1 MIGSADLGTLPG
13 VGAWAEFVPPVV
25 RGALAALPLDAV
37 QRKVV
42 AAAVRDAG
50 AVVETA
56 FTQRARGLPVRPPTA
71 EEGHALEKAAKAA
84 YSAMAEQLGDGV
96 LAEVK
101 RVTAAKDA
109 GRAVAAEALLRR
121 LVPPLLKG
129 TDLGLRIERATK
141 GDLGAFLARFGV
153 PPPNASHAGLAT
165 RKAVEEAT
173 GRTVELWVA
182 GRTLARDPTRARA
195 LVGWLERAQA
205 FAPPGDGA
213 TAPEPGVGVV
223 LGPREQFRSDDGIVA
238 VFDPAP
244 GVALLDAL
252 GERPSPR
259 ARAGF
264 ARGLL
269 AVCRPLST
277 AGLVLPHLLRDARVI
292 GQDVLIALRPPP
304 TEGMKGAPAAGGRLG
319 ELAYRCP
326 ERLDRAVSHG
336 DLADVY
342 EVAAVLFHVLTGRPP
357 FVVTTTSELYE
368 AKLKGEAPEA
378 PELDPPLAAVLARCL
393 ARAPEDRFGDLEAAK
408 DALTRAMRTM

>member
-1 MIGSADLGTLPG
+1 M
-13 VGAWAEFVPPVV
+13 GAWAEFVPPVV
-25 RGALAALPLDAV
+25 KGALAALPLEPA
-37 QRKVV
+37 QRKLV
-42 AAAVRDAG
+42 AAAVLDAG
-50 AVVETA
+50 AAVETA
-56 FTQRARGLPVRPPTA
+56 FTQRARGLPARPPSAA
-71 EEGHALEKAAKAA
+71 EAQALERAAKAA

-141 GDLGAFLARFGV
+141 GDLGGFLARFGV
-153 PPPNASHAGLAT
+153 PPPSAAHAGLAT
-165 RKAVEEAT
+165 RKAVEQAT

-182 GRTLARDPTRARA
+182 GKALARDPARSRA

-205 FAPPGDGA
+205 FAPPGDRPLA
-213 TAPEPGVGVV
+213 SQRSSSDVEPAAPGVGVV
-223 LGPREQFRSDDGIVA
+223 LGPREQHRSDDGIVA

-244 GVALLDAL
+244 GVALTDAL
-252 GERPSPR
+252 ADRPSSR

-269 AVCRPLST
+269 AVARPLSK
-277 AGLVLPHLLRDARVI
+277 AGLVLPHLLRDARVS
-292 GQDVLIALRPPP
+292 GQDVLVALRPPP
-304 TEGMKGAPAAGGRLG
+304 TEGVKQAPASGGRLG

-378 PELDPPLAAVLARCL
+378 PELDPPLAAVLGRCL

-408 DALTRAMRTM
+408 DAMMRAMRTL

>member
-1 MIGSADLGTLPG
+1 M
-13 VGAWAEFVPPVV
+13 GAWADFVPPVV
-25 RGALAALPLDAV
+25 RGALAALPLEPA
-37 QRKVV
+37 QRKLV
-42 AAAVRDAG
+42 AAAVLDAG
-50 AVVETA
+50 AAVETA
-56 FTQRARGLPVRPPTA
+56 FTQRARGLPARPPTA
-71 EEGHALEKAAKAA
+71 EEGQALERAAKAA

-101 RVTAAKDA
+101 RVTGAKDA

-141 GDLGAFLARFGV
+141 GDLGGFLARFGV
-153 PPPNASHAGLAT
+153 PPPNAAHTGLAT
-165 RKAVEEAT
+165 RRAVEKAT

-182 GRTLARDPTRARA
+182 GKTLARDPTRSRA
-195 LVGWLERAQA
+195 LVGWLERAQGL
-205 FAPPGDGA
+205 APPGEGGPPA
-213 TAPEPGVGVV
+213 EPGVGVV

-244 GVALLDAL
+244 GVALQEAL
-252 GERPSPR
+252 ADRPSTR

-269 AVCRPLST
+269 AVARQLSK
-277 AGLVLPHLLRDARVI
+277 AGLVLPHLLRDARVS

-304 TEGMKGAPAAGGRLG
+304 TEGVKGSPTAGGRLG

-357 FVVTTTSELYE
+357 FVVTTTSELHE
-368 AKLKGEAPEA
+368 AKKGEAPEA